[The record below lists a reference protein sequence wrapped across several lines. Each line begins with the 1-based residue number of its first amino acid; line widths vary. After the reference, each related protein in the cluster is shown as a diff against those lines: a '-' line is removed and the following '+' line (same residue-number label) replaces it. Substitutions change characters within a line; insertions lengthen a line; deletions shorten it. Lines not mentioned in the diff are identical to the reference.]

1 MTTLAP
7 PLRKTHRFSV
17 DEYERM
23 VEMGIVPEG
32 RNTEFIRGEVVQKM
46 PHGKLH
52 DTSVEFLTEAIFG
65 ALDRS
70 VTIRCQSAVR
80 LADSEPEPDLVVCV
94 RSRQRGGRHPN
105 PGETFLVVE
114 VSDSSLAGDRSEKL
128 ELFAAN
134 GIVEYWIVNL
144 PDECVEVHTRPVAS
158 EQRYDSRVVYSRG
171 QNVPLAIAGL
181 PTASIAVDSILP

>member
-52 DTSVEFLTEAIFG
+52 DTSVEFLTEALFG

-70 VTIRCQSAVR
+70 VTIRCQSALR

-181 PTASIAVDSILP
+181 APQAIPVDSLLP

>member
-1 MTTLAP
+1 M
-7 PLRKTHRFSV
+7 
-17 DEYERM
+17 
-23 VEMGIVPEG
+23 
-32 RNTEFIRGEVVQKM
+32 
-46 PHGKLH
+46 
-52 DTSVEFLTEAIFG
+52 
-65 ALDRS
+65 
-70 VTIRCQSAVR
+70 
-80 LADSEPEPDLVVCV
+80 

-105 PGETFLVVE
+105 PSETFLVVE

-181 PTASIAVDSILP
+181 APQAIPVDALLP